1 MKVKDNWVS
10 TNLLDRK
17 ENSDLNFL
25 LTINPCP
32 LEDKTFSEYSD
43 SLARE
48 IYSQDNNLFLLLSG
62 GIDSEYVLNV
72 FLRSNIPI
80 KPLIIV
86 TPYNKKELSFAVR
99 KIQTEN
105 LNPIVV
111 ELSEQEIWPIVI
123 EYCNGHHWYAAPW
136 YALLDH
142 VAGQFTNQGTVITG
156 IGEPALFFAQ
166 DDGFRWP
173 GLRYNY
179 TSEMEFYLLYHPS
192 QKIINFF
199 LYDKQIYYCL
209 LNELI
214 NLDGNSQ
221 TIKCKLYGLNFRPKI
236 FISDEFTYIADKLL
250 PKSNTV
256 DSIAPHVSSLKRVL
270 ESTTPFVL
278 GLR

>member
-1 MKVKDNWVS
+1 MKVKDNWIS

-17 ENSDLNFL
+17 DNSDLNFL
-25 LTINPCP
+25 LTINPSP

-43 SLARE
+43 SLAQE

-72 FLRSNIPI
+72 FLRNNIPI
-80 KPLIIV
+80 KPIIIV
-86 TPYNKKELSFAVR
+86 TPYNKKELLFAIR
-99 KIQTEN
+99 KIKTEN

-111 ELSEQEIWPIVI
+111 ELSEQEIWPIVT
-123 EYCNGHHWYAAPW
+123 EYCNNRHWYASPW

-156 IGEPALFFAQ
+156 TGEPTLFFAQ
-166 DDGFRWP
+166 DDGFRWA

-179 TSEMEFYLLYHPS
+179 IPESEFYLMYHTS

-199 LYDKQIYYCL
+199 LYDNQIYYCL
-209 LNELI
+209 LNELV

-221 TIKCKLYGLNFRPKI
+221 TNKCAVYGLEYRSKI
-236 FISDEFTYIADKLL
+236 FVAEEFTYIADKLL

-256 DSIAPHVSSLKRVL
+256 NSFAPHVTSLKRAL
-270 ESTTPFVL
+270 ESTTPFVF
-278 GLR
+278 GIK